1 MSNRADRQT
10 FGNGIRISYQMIFT
24 DPVGMTKIVHLM
36 YSFAS
41 HIDNFEIQFKQI
53 AAWIDMKGI
62 VSDDDST
69 GLTNTR
75 SNWVYQTSQFTWCW

>member
-53 AAWIDMKGI
+53 AA
-62 VSDDDST
+62 
-69 GLTNTR
+69 
-75 SNWVYQTSQFTWCW
+75 

>member
-1 MSNRADRQT
+1 MSNQADRQT
-10 FGNGIRISYQMIFT
+10 FGNGIRNS
-24 DPVGMTKIVHLM
+24 VGMTKIVHSM

-41 HIDNFEIQFKQI
+41 DIDNFEIQFKQI
-53 AAWIDMKGI
+53 AAWIEMTGI
-62 VSDDDST
+62 VSDDDSR